1 MFFIKIEHGPTAPF
15 IPIALHR
22 FFDRIIFGLE
32 RASFDNSSI
41 VLFSISSDAT
51 SKTEVPKLMSEITS
65 FPPLLSSD
73 IALSI
78 LTVKVLFILIFICLI
93 RVISLKQNLSIL
105 LYEKESILNSILQ
118 YQISKHNSYDLFVIE
133 NDEEFLKSVKNI
145 SFDACILNFDDFS
158 KDSESFANIL
168 RSYNKNISIIAYH
181 KPFYKK
187 MINNVDKL
195 FLLEK
200 PFKLITLLNY
210 LDNINKTETLHNSYK
225 YLMDHIIFSPSK
237 KTISNIETNY
247 TEHLTEKENNLLIYF
262 YNNKN
267 EEILKKDL
275 LTKIW
280 GFSEKINTHTLETHI
295 YRLKQKL
302 NKIDKNLSLL
312 LRNRNGIYY
321 LK

>member
-1 MFFIKIEHGPTAPF
+1 M
-15 IPIALHR
+15 
-22 FFDRIIFGLE
+22 
-32 RASFDNSSI
+32 
-41 VLFSISSDAT
+41 
-51 SKTEVPKLMSEITS
+51 
-65 FPPLLSSD
+65 
-73 IALSI
+73 
-78 LTVKVLFILIFICLI
+78 
-93 RVISLKQNLSIL
+93 ISLKQNLSIL

-118 YQISKHNSYDLFVIE
+118 YQISRHNSYDLFVIE
-133 NDEEFLKSVKNI
+133 NEEELYKCVKNI
-145 SFDACILNFDDFS
+145 SFDACVLDFDNFS
-158 KDSESFANIL
+158 NNIKSFANIL
-168 RSYNKNISIIAYH
+168 RINNKHLSIIAYH
-181 KPFYKK
+181 EPFYKK

-302 NKIDKNLSLL
+302 SKIDENLSSS